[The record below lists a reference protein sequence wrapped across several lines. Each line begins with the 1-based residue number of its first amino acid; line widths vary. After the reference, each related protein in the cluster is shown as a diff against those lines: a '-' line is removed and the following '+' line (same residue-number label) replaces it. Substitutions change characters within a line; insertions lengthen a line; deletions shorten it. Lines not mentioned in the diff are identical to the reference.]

1 MDTIKIG
8 EFLTTL
14 RKEKGLTQAQLG
26 EKMGVTNKTISRWEN
41 GNYLPSVDMLKL
53 LSDEFNVT
61 INEIINGERINN
73 NDYEKVSDKN
83 ISEILTEGSFTT
95 KSAFTVNEKIKFW
108 KKRWLKQN
116 MFYNL
121 FILVLFF
128 LAIIYGFLASDICI
142 ISAVTIAGF
151 IIRTI
156 MYNRM
161 MSYIEKNAF

>member
-1 MDTIKIG
+1 MDTVKIG
-8 EFLTTL
+8 EFLTVL
-14 RKEKGLTQAQLG
+14 RKEKGLTQVQLG
-26 EKMGVTNKTISRWEN
+26 EKIGVTNKTISRWEN

-53 LSDEFNVT
+53 LSDEFDVT

-73 NDYEKVSDKN
+73 NDYKKVADEN

-108 KKRWLKQN
+108 KKRWLRRN
-116 MFYNL
+116 RFHNCVM
-121 FILVLFF
+121 LVLFL
-128 LAIIYGFLASDICI
+128 LAFIYGFVSDDICI

-151 IIRTI
+151 IVRTI
-156 MYNRM
+156 VYNRM